1 MTPNWTDLVP
11 TLLHVT
17 ARLVDILDPDD
28 RAALAAYLAATRPVP
43 VPIEDQV
50 DVMSRAA
57 YDLDSLGF
65 IASTWPFAP

>member
-1 MTPNWTDLVP
+1 MTPAWIDLIP
-11 TLLHVT
+11 TLLYVT
-17 ARLVDILDPDD
+17 ARLVDILDPED
-28 RAALAAYLAATRPVP
+28 REALAAYLAATRPIS

-65 IASTWPFAP
+65 IASMGPFAP